1 MARFVKDAGRE
12 PGQRASHLQCSRPL
26 SVTAKLWAPAASKFA
41 NMELQVETT
50 ISNWEKYP
58 QTKYQHFITE
68 FPQNV
73 KKSATTLT
81 VTHTLH
87 VLFIL
92 VMRLFISC
100 SRMLLTPR
108 PICEKRNG
116 AHRVDVGTR
125 SACTHVFT
133 SRGHSQLR
141 LQTPAS

>member
-1 MARFVKDAGRE
+1 MWQGSSKMQVVSQDNVQAICNAFVDCQSQPSCGLRQLPSLRTWNCKSKQQSLVGK
-12 PGQRASHLQCSRPL
+12 GNSRSFPKTRK
-26 SVTAKLWAPAASKFA
+26 S
-41 NMELQVETT
+41 TT
-50 ISNWEKYP
+50 
-58 QTKYQHFITE
+58 TF
-68 FPQNV
+68 
-73 KKSATTLT
+73 T

-92 VMRLFISC
+92 VMRFFISW
-100 SRMLLTPR
+100 SRILLKPR